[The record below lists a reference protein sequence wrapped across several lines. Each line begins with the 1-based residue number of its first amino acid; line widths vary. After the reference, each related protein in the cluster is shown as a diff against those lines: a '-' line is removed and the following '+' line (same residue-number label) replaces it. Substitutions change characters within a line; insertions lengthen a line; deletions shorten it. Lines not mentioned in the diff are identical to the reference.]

1 MVVAREH
8 HAYCALAL
16 QTRCEA
22 VNGLDVAD
30 ARVRIMQSIARIGE
44 QIAAAK
50 VLLGEELRLVVLP
63 EYILSGF
70 PMGEPIDQWAA
81 MAAIAPDGPEAT
93 ALSAIA
99 ARHRL
104 YLAVNTYEQDRWI
117 APLYFQAALV
127 FAPDGNLALRSH
139 RLISLYAPTPVHV
152 WDAYCDRYGLDHII
166 PVAATAIG
174 TLGAIASEEILYPE
188 IARIAALR
196 GAEVLLHSTGEIG
209 SPLASAKELC
219 RLARAAEN
227 SAYVVSANAA
237 ALVSGAVP
245 PQTTDG
251 MSKIV
256 DHRGLVLAAALP
268 GETIA
273 AHAEIDLEALRRHR
287 TRVGMGT
294 MLARVPSTAIAAV
307 MASLPAFPCGGLEPV
322 VGSSTPPAREFFK
335 ASLGDVVERLV
346 AERRLQRPASFG
358 ENL

>member
-1 MVVAREH
+1 MVVEH
-8 HAYCALAL
+8 EHASYCALAL

-22 VNGLDVAD
+22 VNGLGVD
-30 ARVRIMQSIARIGE
+30 AARARIMQSIDRIGE
-44 QIAAAK
+44 QIGAAK
-50 VLLGEELRLVVLP
+50 ALLGEELRLVVLP
-63 EYILSGF
+63 EYILTGF
-70 PMGEPIDQWAA
+70 PMGEPINQWAA
-81 MAAIAPDGPEAT
+81 MAAIAPDGPEAA
-93 ALSAIA
+93 ALAAIA
-99 ARHRL
+99 VQHGL
-104 YLAVNTYEQDRWI
+104 YLAVNAYEQDRWF

-127 FAPDGNLALRSH
+127 FGPDGGLALRSH

-196 GAEVLLHSTGEIG
+196 GAEVLLHSTGEMG
-209 SPLASAKELC
+209 SPLATAKELC

-237 ALVSGAVP
+237 ALLSGAVP
-245 PQTTDG
+245 AQTTDG

-273 AHAEIDLEALRRHR
+273 AHAEIDLCALRRHR

-294 MLARVPSTAIAAV
+294 VLARVPTTAIAEV
-307 MASLPAFPCGGLEPV
+307 LTTLPTFPSGGLQAAA
-322 VGSSTPPAREFFK
+322 SSGKAPGREFFK

-346 AERRLQRPASFG
+346 AERRLRLPPSFG
-358 ENL
+358 DTL